1 VPVEPKVFDLLAHL
15 IAHLERVVG
24 KDDMVAAVWG
34 GRVVSE
40 STLTSPPRC
49 RARGGRRP
57 GGASAAH
64 QLKDRM

>member
-24 KDDMVAAVWG
+24 NDDMVAAVWG

-40 STLTSPPRC
+40 STLTSPPRI
-49 RARGGRRP
+49 
-57 GGASAAH
+57 
-64 QLKDRM
+64 